1 MLELLNQ
8 LGYSP
13 MEDIHL
19 LMPIE
24 EFVHKKEQEFQKSEV
39 KDKNRWEFIIKPD
52 KSKVWINKFSRVE
65 SIRYPYIEELKK
77 EIGKFKK
84 MVHPKLNNMSKQ
96 IKTEV
101 NVFDFIYINK
111 EKGKIAIEKVR
122 KEVLQVRL
130 IQ

>member
-1 MLELLNQ
+1 
-8 LGYSP
+8 
-13 MEDIHL
+13 
-19 LMPIE
+19 
-24 EFVHKKEQEFQKSEV
+24 V

-84 MVHPKLNNMSKQ
+84 MVHPKLNNVSKQ